1 MKNKKLLI
9 ILGVSIIIII
19 GLILIF
25 SSNNASEKLSVECE
39 RNASVNGFDSNF
51 LVQVYRDGDLLKLI
65 LTNENKMGEKLL
77 SQFSS
82 LDNLAK
88 VYDAQQKEQ
97 IEKTFGE
104 NYEYVE
110 SNVESTNSSVI
121 VKNTYYI
128 NEKSS
133 ESIYVAFDYN
143 FFEATNEDIKNY
155 FERDG
160 YSCKVY

>member
-9 ILGVSIIIII
+9 IIGISIVIII
-19 GLILIF
+19 GIILIF
-25 SSNNASEKLSVECE
+25 SSDTNEKLSVECE
-39 RNASVNGFDSNF
+39 RKVSFDGLDSNF
-51 LVQVYRDGDLLKLI
+51 FVQVYRDGKSLKLI

-88 VYDAQQKEQ
+88 IYEAQQKEQ
-97 IEKTFGE
+97 IKNTFGE
-104 NYEYVE
+104 NYEYVV

-128 NEKSS
+128 NE
-133 ESIYVAFDYN
+133 ESYENIYLAFDYN

-155 FERDG
+155 FERDE